1 MADRDELLDI
11 KQAAELLNVSETS
24 LRRWTNAGQLACLR
38 VGRKR
43 ERRFRR
49 SDLLAFME
57 EQPAEGFDGERSGK
71 PRSDRTLGDRTAV
84 TAGNHLCGL
93 YRSDQGRARLAA
105 SFLIN
110 GGGLHPGS
118 TCFLVALPD
127 AREQILAHIAV
138 DHLTL
143 EQDLDAGRLL
153 LSKYHDSADAQ
164 HHYWQTHFTAALR
177 SGART
182 LRVVSDMG
190 GFFHAFGARALVDYE
205 AGYDRF
211 VMSRYP
217 VATLCLYDV
226 RVFSALDVLDTLEV
240 HTDTLRFPAE
250 QLLA

>member
-1 MADRDELLDI
+1 MSDGDQLLDI
-11 KQAAELLNVSETS
+11 KQAAELLKVSETS

-49 SDLLAFME
+49 ADLLAFME
-57 EQPAEGFDGERSGK
+57 EQPAEGFDGERPGK
-71 PRSDRTLGDRTAV
+71 PRTDRALGDRPAAP
-84 TAGNHLCGL
+84 AGNHLCGL

-105 SFLIN
+105 SFLIT

-118 TCFLVALPD
+118 TCFLVALPEV
-127 AREQILAHIAV
+127 REQILAHLGAE
-138 DHLTL
+138 HPTL
-143 EQDLDAGRLL
+143 EQDIDAGRLL
-153 LSKYHDSADAQ
+153 LSMYHDSADAQ

-177 SGART
+177 GGART

-190 GFFHAFGARALVDYE
+190 GFFHTFGGRALIDYE
-205 AGYDRF
+205 AGYERF
-211 VMSRYP
+211 VSPRYP

-226 RVFSALDVLDTLEV
+226 RVLSALDVLDTLEV

>member
-1 MADRDELLDI
+1 
-11 KQAAELLNVSETS
+11 
-24 LRRWTNAGQLACLR
+24 LACLR

-49 SDLLAFME
+49 ADLLAFME
-57 EQPAEGFDGERSGK
+57 EQPAEGFDGDRSGK
-71 PRSDRTLGDRTAV
+71 PRTDQSLGDRAAATM
-84 TAGNHLCGL
+84 GHHLCGL

-105 SFLIN
+105 SFLIDID

-118 TCFLVALPD
+118 TCFLVALPEV
-127 AREQILAHIAV
+127 REQILAHLGAGYPAI
-138 DHLTL
+138 
-143 EQDLDAGRLL
+143 EQDIDAGRLL
-153 LSKYHDSADAQ
+153 LSTYHDSADAQ

-177 SGART
+177 GGART

-190 GFFHAFGARALVDYE
+190 GLFHTIGARAIVDYE

-211 VMSRYP
+211 VKPRYP

-226 RVFSALDVLDTLEV
+226 RVVSALDVLDTLEL
-240 HTDTLRFPAE
+240 HTDTLRLPAE